1 MFRSIKQWCI
11 GALTTVF
18 VMGATDGYAAGI
30 DGGALFKAKCATCHQ
45 PHKDG
50 TGPKLYQV
58 RQAWEAGGAGP
69 EAIYQWVANW
79 SAAAASDKYAA
90 GVQAKKPTAMSQFP
104 ELAGKKDEINAIFD
118 YIDAQPDP
126 AAAPADGGATG
137 AAAPGAAGVEEQE
150 DGLSWIW
157 IVLGVVFVSMIF
169 AVGGVRRQ
177 LNNASK
183 LASGESVD
191 DTKSFGQEFKSW
203 AWKYKRYVGI
213 GGLVVVMGLIV
224 MLFLAG
230 YSIGV
235 VEDYQP
241 SQPIAF
247 PHTVHAGKN
256 GIDCKYCHNSVT
268 KSKSAGL
275 PTVNV
280 CMNCHKQIAGNTP
293 EQQAMIAKI
302 YEAAGWDGQQYTG
315 KTKEIVWNKVHVL
328 PDHVYFNHSQ
338 HVTVGKIDCK
348 QCHGPVDKY
357 TVGHQATIDE
367 INAQDPAAVPGL
379 IKLTKPT
386 LTMGWCLECHNKSQ
400 VDLTSSAYYEEMHKR
415 FETSEVGL
423 RTIRDIME
431 DGEVTV
437 REMGGWECGKCH
449 Y

>member
-30 DGGALFKAKCATCHQ
+30 DGGALFKSKCATCHQ

-137 AAAPGAAGVEEQE
+137 AGAAGVEEQE

-247 PHTVHAGKN
+247 PHTIHAGKN

-338 HVTVGKIDCK
+338 HVVAGGVDCK
-348 QCHGPVDKY
+348 QCHGDMTQQLETAKVQPVTELNK
-357 TVGHQATIDE
+357 VEGNI
-367 INAQDPAAVPGL
+367 P
-379 IKLTKPT
+379 LTKKT
-386 LTMGWCLECHNKSQ
+386 LTMGWCIECHAEKAIQEGSL
-400 VDLTSSAYYEEMHKR
+400 DKKGDGYY
-415 FETSEVGL
+415 
-423 RTIRDIME
+423 ME
-431 DGEVTV
+431 IHNRLLKD
-437 REMGGWECGKCH
+437 KKL